1 MGPPIGVFPRV
12 LRLRKFGNKIVLLN
26 QTPERDTVKL
36 AVAALAGLLAL
47 PAHAQFRKP
56 EDAVK
61 YRQSVMYTM
70 GTHFYSRVG
79 AMANGRIPY
88 DAKAA
93 AEHVE
98 VVATLAKL
106 PWVAFTPDTNGM
118 GKTDA
123 KPAIWT
129 EQARFKDLGDKMQA
143 EVIKLQAAARTGN
156 LDTLK
161 AAYRATADSCKA
173 CHDAFTNQ

>member
-1 MGPPIGVFPRV
+1 MRNLRAPI
-12 LRLRKFGNKIVLLN
+12 LL
-26 QTPERDTVKL
+26 TL
-36 AVAALAGLLAL
+36 ACLLAL
-47 PAHAQFRKP
+47 PALSQFRKP

-79 AMANGRIPY
+79 AMANGRIPF

-93 AEHVE
+93 AEHVDV
-98 VVATLAKL
+98 VVALSRL
-106 PWVAFTPDTNGM
+106 PWVAFTPDTNGV

-129 EQARFKDLGDKMQA
+129 DQAKFKDLSEKMQT
-143 EVIKLQAAARTGN
+143 EVVKLQAASKTGD
-156 LDTLK
+156 LEALK
-161 AAYRATADSCKA
+161 TAYRAASSSCKS
-173 CHDAFTNQ
+173 CHDAYTNQ